1 MRDRISAALWASLL
15 IFAAMNIILS
25 FMLPTEESA
34 AWLVGYLLGL
44 TAVII
49 HLFSSIFNQK
59 TSEERFT
66 TVYFFSLFIRFLIV
80 CAIFILVLLTTKI
93 DEFSFTVSF
102 IISYIF
108 HSVNEVIFLN
118 RKLTN

>member
-80 CAIFILVLLTTKI
+80 CAVFILVLLTTKI